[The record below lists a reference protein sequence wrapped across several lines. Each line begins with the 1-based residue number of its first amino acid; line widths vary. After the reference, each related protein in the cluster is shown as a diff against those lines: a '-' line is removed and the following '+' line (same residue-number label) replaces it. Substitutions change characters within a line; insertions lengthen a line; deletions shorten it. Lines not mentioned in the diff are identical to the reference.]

1 MEVHHHPHVEKKSF
15 KEYLL
20 EGLMIFLAVTMGF
33 FAESIREHIT
43 ESKHEVEYMKSLVN
57 DLQLDTAYIKRSNE
71 ARDTAILAS
80 RILLQYFKENPSAF
94 KWPAESHML
103 MSKSNALKIFINHS
117 GTIDQL
123 KSSGSIRLV
132 RNKEIV
138 DAIESYYNQIK
149 RIDNLNSLYLSHQQ
163 HGFELV
169 SKLIIAK
176 DDINNYDSLFQYKKD
191 LSASLYF
198 TLNESYFKEYLNNL
212 TYRLH
217 LNAGGKQI
225 HQEILVKAV
234 QLIGKIKE
242 EYHLEKN

>member
-43 ESKHEVEYMKSLVN
+43 ETKHEVEYMKSLVN
-57 DLQLDTAYIKRSNE
+57 DLQLDTSYINRSNE
-71 ARDTAILAS
+71 ARDTSILAG
-80 RILLQYFKENPSAF
+80 RALLRYFKENPSAV
-94 KWPAESHML
+94 KWPAEYHIL
-103 MSKSNALKIFINHS
+103 LSKSNTLKIFINHS

-163 HGFELV
+163 HGYELL

-176 DDINNYDSLFQYKKD
+176 DDINNYDSLFQYKND
-191 LSASLYF
+191 LPVSVYF
-198 TLNESYFKEYLNNL
+198 SLNESYLSEYINNL
-212 TYRLH
+212 IYRLR
-217 LNAGGKQI
+217 LNVGGKQI
-225 HQEILVKAV
+225 HQEILAKAV
-234 QLIGKIKE
+234 QLIGKIKA
-242 EYHLEKN
+242 EYHLEKE

>member
-57 DLQLDTAYIKRSNE
+57 DLQLDTAYINRSNE

-80 RILLQYFKENPSAF
+80 RTLLRNFKENPSAV
-94 KWPAESHML
+94 KWPAEYHKL
-103 MSKSNALKIFINHS
+103 ISKSNVLKIFINHS

-149 RIDNLNSLYLSHQQ
+149 RIDNLNSLYLSNQQ
-163 HGFELV
+163 HGSELV

-176 DDINNYDSLFQYKKD
+176 DDINNYDSLFQYTKG
-191 LSASLYF
+191 LPVSVYF
-198 TLNESYFKEYLNNL
+198 YLNESYLSEYINNL
-212 TYRLH
+212 IYRLQ
-217 LNAGGKQI
+217 LNVGGKQI
-225 HQEILVKAV
+225 HEEIIAKAV
-234 QLIGKIKE
+234 QLIGKIKA
-242 EYHLEKN
+242 EYHLEKE